1 MSNMFIDGKRI
12 ADEDIYLKEDR
23 YDKPKEVHKFLAK
36 IILQI
41 PLSKEASLLDVG
53 CATGEFIY
61 YLKSQ
66 DPNMKLYGMDI
77 SEKMVLQARKMV
89 KGTQFQ
95 VQSILNPP
103 LWSGEKFDFI
113 VCNGVLSIF
122 DDIEEQLRNLIMT
135 AAPDG
140 RVLVSD
146 SFNED
151 PIDLI
156 MRYRRVSE
164 AVGEWETGWNYFSQ
178 RTIENIA
185 RYFKK
190 NVRWHEFRLPFSID
204 KGEDPMRSWTIK
216 TEKNSHQIVVGTKQM
231 ISSYVAE
238 IY

>member
-23 YDKPKEVHKFLAK
+23 YDKPKEVQKFLAK

-77 SEKMVLQARKMV
+77 SEKMVLHARKMV
-89 KGTQFQ
+89 KGTQFRI
-95 VQSILNPP
+95 QSILNPP
-103 LWSGEKFDFI
+103 LWSGENFDFV

-146 SFNED
+146 QFNED

-156 MRYRRVSE
+156 MRYRRASE
-164 AVGEWETGWNYFSQ
+164 AVGEWETGWNCFSQ

-185 RYFKK
+185 RSFKK

-231 ISSYVAE
+231 ISRYVAE

>member
-1 MSNMFIDGKRI
+1 MNNMFIDGKRI

-23 YDKPKEVHKFLAK
+23 YDKPKEVQKFLAK

-77 SEKMVLQARKMV
+77 SEKMVLHARKMV
-89 KGTQFQ
+89 KGTQFRI
-95 VQSILNPP
+95 QSILNPP
-103 LWSGEKFDFI
+103 LWSGENFDFV

-146 SFNED
+146 QFNED

-156 MRYRRVSE
+156 MRYRRASE
-164 AVGEWETGWNYFSQ
+164 AVGEWETGWNCFSQ

-185 RYFKK
+185 RSFKK

-231 ISSYVAE
+231 ISRYVAE

>member
-1 MSNMFIDGKRI
+1 MSNMFIEGKRI

-23 YDKPKEVHKFLAK
+23 YDKPKEDHKFLAK

-77 SEKMVLQARKMV
+77 SEKMVLHARKMV
-89 KGTQFQ
+89 KGTQFRI
-95 VQSILNPP
+95 QSILNPP
-103 LWSGEKFDFI
+103 LWSGENFDFV

-146 SFNED
+146 QFNED

-156 MRYRRVSE
+156 MRYRRASE
-164 AVGEWETGWNYFSQ
+164 AVGEWETGWNCFSQ

-185 RYFKK
+185 RSFKK

-216 TEKNSHQIVVGTKQM
+216 TEKDNHQIVVGTKQL
-231 ISSYVAE
+231 ISRYVAE

>member
-1 MSNMFIDGKRI
+1 MFIEGRRI

-23 YDKPKEVHKFLAK
+23 YDNPKENHKFLSK

-77 SEKMVLQARKMV
+77 SEKMVLHARKMV
-89 KGTQFQ
+89 KGTQFRI
-95 VQSILNPP
+95 QSILNPP
-103 LWSGEKFDFI
+103 LWSGENFDFV

-146 SFNED
+146 QFNED

-156 MRYRRVSE
+156 MRYRRASE
-164 AVGEWETGWNYFSQ
+164 AVGEWETGWNCFSQ

-185 RYFKK
+185 RSFKK

-231 ISSYVAE
+231 ISRYVAE

>member
-1 MSNMFIDGKRI
+1 MFIEGRRI

-23 YDKPKEVHKFLAK
+23 YDNPKENHKFLSK

-77 SEKMVLQARKMV
+77 SEKMVLHARKMV
-89 KGTQFQ
+89 KGTQFRI
-95 VQSILNPP
+95 QSILNPP
-103 LWSGEKFDFI
+103 LWSGENFDFV

-122 DDIEEQLRNLIMT
+122 DDIEEQLGNLIMT

-140 RVLVSD
+140 RVLVFD
-146 SFNED
+146 PFNED

-164 AVGEWETGWNYFSQ
+164 AVGEWETGWNCFSQ

-185 RYFKK
+185 LTFKK
-190 NVRWHEFRLPFSID
+190 SVRWHKFRLPFSID

-216 TEKNSHQIVVGTKQM
+216 TEKDNHQIVVGTKQL
-231 ISSYVAE
+231 IGRYVAE
-238 IY
+238 IF

>member
-1 MSNMFIDGKRI
+1 MFIDGKRI

-23 YDKPKEVHKFLAK
+23 YDKPKEVQKFLAK

-77 SEKMVLQARKMV
+77 SEKMVLHARKMV
-89 KGTQFQ
+89 KGTQFRI
-95 VQSILNPP
+95 QSILNPP
-103 LWSGEKFDFI
+103 LWSGENFDFV

-146 SFNED
+146 QFNED

-156 MRYRRVSE
+156 MRYRRASE
-164 AVGEWETGWNYFSQ
+164 AVGEWETGWNCFSQ

-185 RYFKK
+185 RSFKK

-231 ISSYVAE
+231 ISRYVAE